1 MNPFRKVSPTW
12 ALALF
17 CVFLSGTLFAAQA
30 RVSFT
35 VLGFD
40 SGSPDES
47 ISGSVD
53 IDLDG
58 NSHLATAI
66 IAVNLTRKGYEF
78 QPIELGF
85 SECRSFDIVGEQGE
99 GLGSATGIGYGAPFD
114 FWILWNKDT
123 DLTREYSCT
132 GVAADVHS
140 KKHFDS
146 FFIGPR
152 RSFCQRIGFLIN
164 QSEQCNSSL

>member
-17 CVFLSGTLFAAQA
+17 CAFPSGTLFTAQA
-30 RVSFT
+30 RVSFM
-35 VLGFD
+35 VSGFD

-66 IAVNLTRKGYEF
+66 IAFNLAKKGYEF
-78 QPIELGF
+78 QPIELGS
-85 SECRSFDIVGEQGE
+85 SECRSLDIVGE
-99 GLGSATGIGYGAPFD
+99 
-114 FWILWNKDT
+114 
-123 DLTREYSCT
+123 
-132 GVAADVHS
+132 
-140 KKHFDS
+140 
-146 FFIGPR
+146 
-152 RSFCQRIGFLIN
+152 
-164 QSEQCNSSL
+164 

>member
-30 RVSFT
+30 RASFT

-85 SECRSFDIVGEQGE
+85 SE
-99 GLGSATGIGYGAPFD
+99 
-114 FWILWNKDT
+114 
-123 DLTREYSCT
+123 
-132 GVAADVHS
+132 
-140 KKHFDS
+140 
-146 FFIGPR
+146 
-152 RSFCQRIGFLIN
+152 
-164 QSEQCNSSL
+164 